1 MPPVHIIF
9 EQCKCLPT
17 LSCVRGIIF
26 KPAHKLSCVILQ
38 CIVSQYFVYIQCT
51 RPCLVPSCI
60 IKKLWITS
68 HFGLRTIQG
77 YKSSILDHKPFW
89 VKNYFG
95 LQVFYFG
102 SQAIVWVKNHFGL
115 QVIKV
120 YILFWITS
128 YFGLQSLFGVQAIL
142 GYKAFPSLVGLQ
154 AILGYN
160 PFQVIHHYEFQA
172 ILGYNPL

>member
-68 HFGLRTIQG
+68 HFGLRTILG
-77 YKSSILDHKPFW
+77 YKSSILDHKPF
-89 VKNYFG
+89 
-95 LQVFYFG
+95 
-102 SQAIVWVKNHFGL
+102 WVKNHFGL

-142 GYKAFPSLVGLQ
+142 GYKAFPSLVGL
-154 AILGYN
+154 
-160 PFQVIHHYEFQA
+160 
-172 ILGYNPL
+172 

>member
-38 CIVSQYFVYIQCT
+38 CIASKYFVYIQCT

-68 HFGLRTIQG
+68 QFGLRTILG
-77 YKSSILDHKPFW
+77 YKSLRCT
-89 VKNYFG
+89 
-95 LQVFYFG
+95 FYF
-102 SQAIVWVKNHFGL
+102 
-115 QVIKV
+115 
-120 YILFWITS
+120 
-128 YFGLQSLFGVQAIL
+128 
-142 GYKAFPSLVGLQ
+142 GLQ
-154 AILGYN
+154 AILDYRDFLECK
-160 PFQVIHHYEFQA
+160 PFWDSRHFPA
-172 ILGYNPL
+172 LLGYKPFWVIIHFRLYTIMSFKPFWVIIHYKPF